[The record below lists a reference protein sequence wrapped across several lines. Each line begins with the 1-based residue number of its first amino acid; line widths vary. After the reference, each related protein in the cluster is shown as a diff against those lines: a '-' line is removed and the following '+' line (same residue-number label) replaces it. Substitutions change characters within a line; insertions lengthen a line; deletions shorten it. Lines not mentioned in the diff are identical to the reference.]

1 MTSEMWAIVGI
12 VLFMVYWLSLE
23 YAKKE
28 TEMEKRLTRLENEV
42 LDIKVQLSRK

>member
-1 MTSEMWAIVGI
+1 MASEMWAIVGI

-23 YAKKE
+23 YSKKE